1 MSRSQSSNCDIKA
14 VVSICFVGL
23 SFALRMAMGADPA
36 APAQGSVRFATFN
49 IEVLSAEKLRSVDA
63 AGRGNHVQLC
73 RAAEI
78 LQRIRPDV
86 LLVNEIDYDGPAE
99 DGPTASA
106 SGNPVQSGAPN
117 SATRFRDLYLQVSQ
131 NGQKPLDYPHLFY
144 GPSNTGIPTG
154 KDLNNDGKTD
164 GPADAYGY
172 GAYPGQYGMVL
183 YSRFPISAAA
193 ARTFRKFRWTDM
205 PGNLMPDGKDGKPG
219 FYSPDEVALFRL
231 SSKSHWDVP
240 VQIGQS
246 VVHVLA
252 SHPTPPIFDGPED
265 SNGRRNFDEIRL
277 WADYISGGDRAAY
290 ITDDCGRIGG
300 LLPRADFVVMG
311 DLNADPVRNEQPYGK
326 AAVRQLLDLPTV
338 QDPKPRSTGSALARH
353 DVELEDYLPYR
364 TSNFGRID
372 YCLPSRGLKVAG
384 SGVFW
389 PEPGDPLH
397 HLIDPPDPAS
407 DHFAVWTDLVL
418 PGT

>member
-1 MSRSQSSNCDIKA
+1 MPKRKCSRRNIRRRLPICIAALYFA
-14 VVSICFVGL
+14 VRAAVG
-23 SFALRMAMGADPA
+23 AEPP
-36 APAQGSVRFATFN
+36 APAQGTVRFASFN

-63 AGRGNHVQLC
+63 AGRGNHAQLLK
-73 RAAEI
+73 AAEI
-78 LQRIRPDV
+78 LQRIRPEV
-86 LLVNEIDYDGPAE
+86 LLINEIDYDGPAE
-99 DGPTASA
+99 EEPTASEV
-106 SGNPVQSGAPN
+106 GRLEQSGAAN

-131 NGQKPLDYPHLFY
+131 NGQKPLDFPHLFY
-144 GPSNTGIPTG
+144 RPSNTGIPTG
-154 KDLNNDGKTD
+154 KDLDNDGKTD
-164 GPADAYGY
+164 GPADAFGY
-172 GAYPGQYGMVL
+172 GKYPGQYGMVL
-183 YSRFPISAAA
+183 YSRFPIATVA
-193 ARTFRKFRWTDM
+193 ARTFRKFRWADM
-205 PGNLMPDGKDGKPG
+205 PENLMPDGMNGKPE
-219 FYSPDEVALFRL
+219 FYSADEVAVFRL

-240 VQIGQS
+240 VQIGQN

-290 ITDDCGRIGG
+290 ISDDSGKKGG
-300 LLPRADFVVMG
+300 LPPHVEFVIMG

-326 AAVRQLLDLPTV
+326 AAVRQLLDLPAV
-338 QDPKPRSTGSALARH
+338 QDPKPKSIGSPLAPH
-353 DVELEDYLPYR
+353 AVELEDYLPYR

-372 YCLPSRGLKVAG
+372 YCLPSRGLKVSA

-389 PEPGDPLH
+389 PDPGDQLH
-397 HLIDPPDPAS
+397 DLVDPPDPAS